1 MATLRKP
8 SAGGS
13 PKTRKTATAGPA
25 KKPDRA
31 PAAYDLLPELVGY
44 GLRRTQLAVF
54 QHFAR
59 SMAEAMGSDRVS
71 PGEFGVLVLIEA
83 NSGINQTALAAAV
96 GADRSTMVPILD
108 RLEKR
113 GLIERRKVPGDRRAH
128 ALALGDVG
136 RKRMAEFRATVRA
149 HEARIAAG
157 MSASERALLIDLLGR
172 LRKAAETA

>member
-13 PKTRKTATAGPA
+13 QKSREIAAARPG
-25 KKPDRA
+25 KKRDRA
-31 PAAYDLLPELVGY
+31 PAEYDLLPELVGY

-59 SMAEAMGSDRVS
+59 AMTEAMGADRVS

-83 NSGINQTALAAAV
+83 NSGINQTALARAV

-149 HEARIAAG
+149 HEARITAD
-157 MSASERALLIDLLGR
+157 MSAGERALLIDLLGR

>member
-1 MATLRKP
+1 MTASRKPAAAPAASPPAPARKP
-8 SAGGS
+8 SA
-13 PKTRKTATAGPA
+13 KAAREPA
-25 KKPDRA
+25 D
-31 PAAYDLLPELVGY
+31 YDLLPGLVGY
-44 GLRRTQLAVF
+44 GLRRAQLAVF

-59 SMAEAMGSDRVS
+59 SMSEALGGDRVS

-83 NSGINQTALAAAV
+83 NAGINQTALAEAV

-128 ALALGDVG
+128 ALALGETG
-136 RKRMAEFRATVRA
+136 RKRMEEFRATVRE
-149 HEARIAAG
+149 HERKIGAG
-157 MSASERALLIDLLGR
+157 MSASERAMLIELLGR

>member
-1 MATLRKP
+1 MPASRKP
-8 SAGGS
+8 N
-13 PKTRKTATAGPA
+13 PQPTRAATRPA
-25 KKPDRA
+25 RPQRP
-31 PAAYDLLPELVGY
+31 PADYGLLPELAGY

-59 SMAEAMGSDRVS
+59 TMHEAMGADRIS

-83 NSGINQTALAAAV
+83 NAGINQTALAEAV

-113 GLIERRKVPGDRRAH
+113 GLIERRAVPGDRRAY
-128 ALALGDVG
+128 ALALGEVG
-136 RKRMAEFRATVRA
+136 RRRMEEFRATVRA
-149 HEARIAAG
+149 HEQRIAASL
-157 MSASERALLIDLLGR
+157 SAAERATLLDLLDR